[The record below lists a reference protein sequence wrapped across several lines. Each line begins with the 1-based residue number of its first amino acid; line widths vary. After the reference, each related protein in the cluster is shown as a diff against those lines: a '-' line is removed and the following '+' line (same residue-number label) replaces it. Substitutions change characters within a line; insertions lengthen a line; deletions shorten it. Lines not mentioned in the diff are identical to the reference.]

1 MNRQRCKLH
10 GSFPPSPNSEPPP
23 STRTRQRPQQDR
35 RLHAGRT
42 ARSMSVPSS
51 PFVIQCV
58 GCRRIVSDSNS
69 IVMAVE
75 QLDAIV
81 LDSLVGAR
89 LGSSRGDGE
98 GSSYA
103 PVICI
108 GCERELGRRY
118 SEVMHPLPA
127 EMRHDATSSRYVVP
141 RNNVQSYQLGGAKMA
156 HDADGFG
163 SREPAPAGSDDS
175 APRQH
180 ERGGEAEALQ
190 PSTAADDSGTKGHIL
205 HLMKVI
211 LSMDL
216 RIKRLE
222 EDRSAVT
229 ADPSD
234 GDGARK
240 RPR

>member
-1 MNRQRCKLH
+1 
-10 GSFPPSPNSEPPP
+10 
-23 STRTRQRPQQDR
+23 
-35 RLHAGRT
+35 
-42 ARSMSVPSS
+42 MSVPSS

-58 GCRRIVSDSNS
+58 DCRRIVSDSNS

-89 LGSSRGDGE
+89 LGSLRGGGE
-98 GSSYA
+98 GNSYA
-103 PVICI
+103 PVICT
-108 GCERELGRRY
+108 GCGRELGRRY

-127 EMRHDATSSRYVVP
+127 EIRHDATSSRYVVP
-141 RNNVQSYQLGGAKMA
+141 RNNVQSYQLGGAKIA
-156 HDADGFG
+156 HDADDFG

-175 APRQH
+175 APRRH
-180 ERGGEAEALQ
+180 EAEALQ
-190 PSTAADDSGTKGHIL
+190 PRAAAEDSGTKGHIL

-222 EDRSAVT
+222 EDGAAGA

>member
-1 MNRQRCKLH
+1 
-10 GSFPPSPNSEPPP
+10 
-23 STRTRQRPQQDR
+23 
-35 RLHAGRT
+35 
-42 ARSMSVPSS
+42 MSVPSS

-58 GCRRIVSDSNS
+58 DCRRIVSDSNS

-89 LGSSRGDGE
+89 LGSLRGDGE
-98 GSSYA
+98 GNSYA
-103 PVICI
+103 PVICT
-108 GCERELGRRY
+108 GCGRELGRRY

-127 EMRHDATSSRYVVP
+127 EIRHDATSSRYVVP
-141 RNNVQSYQLGGAKMA
+141 RNNVQSYQLGGAKIA
-156 HDADGFG
+156 HDADDFG

-175 APRQH
+175 APRRH
-180 ERGGEAEALQ
+180 EAEAL
-190 PSTAADDSGTKGHIL
+190 KGHIL

-222 EDRSAVT
+222 EDGAAGA

>member
-1 MNRQRCKLH
+1 
-10 GSFPPSPNSEPPP
+10 
-23 STRTRQRPQQDR
+23 
-35 RLHAGRT
+35 
-42 ARSMSVPSS
+42 MSVPSS

-58 GCRRIVSDSNS
+58 GCRRVISDSNS
-69 IVMAVE
+69 IVTAVE

-89 LGSSRGDGE
+89 LGSSHADGDG
-98 GSSYA
+98 STFA
-103 PVICI
+103 PVICT

-118 SEVMHPLPA
+118 SEVPLQLPA
-127 EMRHDATSSRYVVP
+127 EMRHDPASSRYVVP
-141 RNNVQSYQLGGAKMA
+141 RSNLQSYQLGGAKLA
-156 HDADGFG
+156 HDADDFG
-163 SREPAPAGSDDS
+163 SRQPPPAGSGDS
-175 APRQH
+175 APRQR
-180 ERGGEAEALQ
+180 ERGAGAEALQ
-190 PSTAADDSGTKGHIL
+190 LSPADDGGTKQQIL

-222 EDRSAVT
+222 EERPVPDG
-229 ADPSD
+229 PSD

>member
-1 MNRQRCKLH
+1 
-10 GSFPPSPNSEPPP
+10 
-23 STRTRQRPQQDR
+23 
-35 RLHAGRT
+35 
-42 ARSMSVPSS
+42 MSVPLS

-103 PVICI
+103 PVICT

-127 EMRHDATSSRYVVP
+127 EMRHDATSPRYVVP

-156 HDADGFG
+156 HDADDFG
-163 SREPAPAGSDDS
+163 SRQPAPALSDLFS
-175 APRQH
+175 RQN
-180 ERGGEAEALQ
+180 ERAGEAEALQ
-190 PSTAADDSGTKGHIL
+190 PGTASDNGGTKGHIL

-222 EDRSAVT
+222 EERPAAT
-229 ADPSD
+229 EDPSD

-240 RPR
+240 RSR